1 MNDMWAWRLEAPGKG
16 FDYKQVPE
24 PVVRA
29 GTVRVR
35 VDAAPLL
42 SYLRAYTAGELTA
55 LQPPDGEFT
64 PGTNGV
70 GVVDEVG
77 EDVWHLHAGQR
88 VVLSP
93 YIVADE
99 NVDEPAEVLAGLTAM
114 SEGSGMLQAWPDGT
128 LAEKVLVPASAVT
141 PVPDTLRDVDGETL
155 AALSRCVVPY
165 GGLLRGR
172 LAAGETL
179 IVHGATG
186 AFGSAAVLVGLAMG
200 AERVIAA
207 GRNPSALA
215 SLSGLPRVRTV
226 EMTGDVGADMAAL
239 RQAADGGAHCGLDI
253 VGRASDPA
261 GTLSAL
267 RSLRRRGRL
276 VLMGSMTVPL
286 TIDYGEFMSSGW
298 ELIGNFMYPRQAL
311 RHLLRLVAAGLLD
324 LDRIPRRPF
333 PMSELREA
341 MNAAERPAAPLIVMT
356 TT

>member
-1 MNDMWAWRLEAPGKG
+1 MWAWRLEAPGKSL
-16 FDYKQVPE
+16 DYKQVPE

-42 SYLRAYTAGELTA
+42 SYLRAYTAGELTTY
-55 LQPPDGEFT
+55 QPPDGEFT

-70 GVVDEVG
+70 GVIDEVG
-77 EDVWHLHAGQR
+77 DDVWQLQAGQR

-93 YIVADE
+93 YLVAAT
-99 NVDEPAEVLAGLTAM
+99 NVDEPAEVLAALTALP
-114 SEGSGMLQAWPDGT
+114 EGSGMLQAWRDGT

-141 PVPDTLRDVDGETL
+141 PVPDSLRDVDGQVL

-200 AERVIAA
+200 AGLVIAA
-207 GRNPSALA
+207 GRNPGALE
-215 SLSGLPRVRTV
+215 SLSRLPRVRTV
-226 EMTGDVGADMAAL
+226 RMTGDIGGDTAAL
-239 RQAADGGAHCGLDI
+239 RQATEGGAHCGLDI
-253 VGRASDPA
+253 VGRASDSA
-261 GTLSAL
+261 GTLAAL
-267 RSLRRRGRL
+267 RSLHRRGRL
-276 VLMGSMTVPL
+276 VVMGSMTVPL
-286 TIDYGEFMSSGW
+286 AIDYGEFMRSDW
-298 ELIGNFMYPRQAL
+298 ELIGNFMYPQQAL
-311 RHLLRLVAAGLLD
+311 LDLLRLVAAGLLD
-324 LDRIPRRPF
+324 LERIPRRSF
-333 PMSELREA
+333 RMGELREA

-356 TT
+356 AT

>member
-1 MNDMWAWRLEAPGKG
+1 MWAWRLEAPGKSL
-16 FDYKQVPE
+16 DYKQVPE

-42 SYLRAYTAGELTA
+42 SYLRAYTAGELTTY
-55 LQPPDGEFT
+55 QPPDGEFT

-70 GVVDEVG
+70 GVIEEVD
-77 EDVWHLHAGQR
+77 EDVWHLQAGQR

-93 YIVADE
+93 YLVADE
-99 NVDEPAEVLAGLTAM
+99 NVDERAEVLAGLTALPA
-114 SEGSGMLQAWPDGT
+114 GSGMLQAWPDGT

-141 PVPDTLRDVDGETL
+141 PVPGTL

-215 SLSGLPRVRTV
+215 SLSRLPRVRTV
-226 EMTGDVGADMAAL
+226 QMTGDVGADTAAL
-239 RQAADGGAHCGLDI
+239 RDAADGGAHCGLDI

-267 RSLRRRGRL
+267 RSLHRRGRL

-286 TIDYGEFMSSGW
+286 TIDYGDFMRSGW
-298 ELIGNFMYPRQAL
+298 ELIGNFMYPQEAL
-311 RHLLRLVAAGLLD
+311 HHLLRLVAAGLLD
-324 LDRIPRRPF
+324 LDHISRRSF
-333 PMSELREA
+333 PMSELPEA

-356 TT
+356 AT